1 MQTDPRSVDPVAT
14 SAETLPPVPRPT
26 VGWALVLYLA
36 LGLAWALLGQRWSTD
51 ASTRVWENVIFVVLS
66 SSMLALLL
74 WPAARRALRARQQLA
89 ESAAHYRQMFDC
101 NAGLLLVYD
110 LESLQILDANPAA
123 VEFFGWTHAE
133 FVSLTL
139 DALWPNGLGDQLEQ
153 AIAQVRT
160 HPRQYCA
167 VTDQLVL
174 KDGSRRLMEVRGNSI
189 IHRGRIA
196 RLIVATD
203 RSAEMQARERKQ
215 QALARLQEAHEIA
228 RIGAWELDPATGLGL
243 FSDQAY
249 RLLGRRPPS
258 QARWRRIEDVLVG
271 MDAAAGAYA
280 ARVIADLCAGHSSQ
294 IDALIPTMSMD
305 GRALTIH
312 LRTQSNEGAPAN
324 ARTLH
329 GTLQDVT
336 EREQA
341 SRLLSER
348 EEQFGELVRVLP
360 DAVLILAADQV
371 LYVNSA
377 GAAQFADSSEKLLGE
392 TLENLVDEVDLSRV
406 RDYLLIPQRY
416 RSSLATL
423 APRMRRRDGSH
434 FRASLAVGDVRYG
447 GRDCKLLVI
456 RDLTQSERDR
466 HALEASN
473 RELQAMAGRLF
484 SLQED
489 ERRAISRDLHD
500 DIGQAITAM
509 KLSAH
514 AALDEID
521 PQRRREDLQQI
532 TDLADTTVI
541 KLRNLSMLL
550 RPPQLDALG
559 LEAALRWQ
567 AGMLFRSSPVELVA
581 TVNALA
587 QRPSGEI
594 EQACFRIA
602 QESLTN
608 ALRHANA
615 SQVQLRL
622 EDEDGRFLRLQVV
635 DDGEGFD
642 LQGPRGLG
650 LIVMRERAQTAG
662 GTLEIES
669 APGAGTHID
678 LRLPYRNLVQETAG
692 MAGH

>member
-1 MQTDPRSVDPVAT
+1 MPSPPAPALSVGRG
-14 SAETLPPVPRPT
+14 LF
-26 VGWALVLYLA
+26 LYLL
-36 LGLAWALLGQRWSTD
+36 LGLGWALLGSTGSVD
-51 ASTRVWENVIFVVLS
+51 AVSRDWESVTFVVLS
-66 SSMLALLL
+66 ALMLALLWL
-74 WPAARRALRARQQLA
+74 PQARRARRAHAQLGDTA
-89 ESAAHYRQMFDC
+89 SHYRQMFDR
-101 NAGLLLVYD
+101 NAGLMLVYD

-123 VEFFGWTHAE
+123 VEFFGWSHAE
-133 FVSLTL
+133 FVSLTV
-139 DALWPNGLGDQLEQ
+139 DALWPDGLDEKLEQ
-153 AIAQVRT
+153 AIARIRVDPNR
-160 HPRQYCA
+160 YCA
-167 VTDQLVL
+167 ITDQLVL

-189 IHRGRIA
+189 THRGRTA
-196 RLIVATD
+196 RLVIATD
-203 RSAEMQARERKQ
+203 RSPEMQARERKQ
-215 QALARLQEAHEIA
+215 QALARLQEAHDIA
-228 RIGAWELDPATGLGL
+228 RIGAWELDPDTGLGL

-258 QARWRRIEDVLVG
+258 QPRWRRVEDLLAG
-271 MDAAAGAYA
+271 IDPDAGAHT
-280 ARVIADLCAGHSSQ
+280 ARLIADLCAGRSRQ
-294 IDALIPTMSMD
+294 IDVLIPLMSMD

-312 LRTQSNEGAPAN
+312 LRTQNN
-324 ARTLH
+324 AGTAEIPRILH

-341 SRLLSER
+341 RRLLSER

-360 DAVLILAADQV
+360 DAVLILAAGQV

-377 GAAQFADSSEKLLGE
+377 GAAQFAGSSENLLGE
-392 TLENLVDEVDLSRV
+392 TLENLVDSADLSRV

-416 RSSLATL
+416 RSTLATL
-423 APRMRRRDGSH
+423 APRMRRRDGSR

-466 HALEASN
+466 HALEVSN

-514 AALDEID
+514 AALDESD

-532 TDLADTTVI
+532 TGLADVTVV

-567 AGMLFRSSPVELVA
+567 AGMLFRSSPVELA
-581 TVNALA
+581 AAVNALP

-615 SQVQLRL
+615 SQVRL
-622 EDEDGRFLRLQVV
+622 LLDDQEGRFLRLQVI

-642 LQGPRGLG
+642 LRGPRGLG

-662 GTLEIES
+662 GTVEIHS

-678 LRLPYRNLVQETAG
+678 LRLPYRNVAHDTPA